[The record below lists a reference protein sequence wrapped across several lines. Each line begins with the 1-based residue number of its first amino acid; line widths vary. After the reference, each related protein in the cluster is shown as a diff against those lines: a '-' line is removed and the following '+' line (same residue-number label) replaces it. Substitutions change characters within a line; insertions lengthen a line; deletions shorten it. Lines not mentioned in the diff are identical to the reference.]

1 MFKYRG
7 YRVLGEEIAKFAELA
22 LGDEEGLW
30 WDVDAL
36 VPVPLHPRRKRQRG
50 FNQAGIIS
58 QELGDLKGIDVLKGS
73 LVKKKN
79 VSPQTFLAGSERRA
93 NVSGAFQVVH
103 SDKVEGKSLLLV
115 DDVFT
120 TGATLT
126 ECCEVL
132 KKAGAKEVRALTIA
146 QAG

>member
-1 MFKYRG
+1 MARF
-7 YRVLGEEIAKFAELA
+7 VDLA
-22 LGDEEGLW
+22 LEDEEGLW

-36 VPVPLHPRRKRQRG
+36 VPVPLHPKRARQRG
-50 FNQAGIIS
+50 FNQAGVLS
-58 QELGDLKGIDVLKGS
+58 QELGKLRRIDVLKGS
-73 LVKKKN
+73 LIKKKN
-79 VSPQTFLAGSERRA
+79 VMPQTFLAGAERRA
-93 NVSGAFQVVH
+93 NVAGAFRVVR
-103 SDKVEGKSLLLV
+103 SEKVVGKRLLLV

-132 KKAGAKEVRALTIA
+132 INAGAKEVKALTIA

>member
-1 MFKYRG
+1 MTRHRSCGVYGGVLKDIILLFKYRG
-7 YRVLGEEIAKFAELA
+7 YRVLGKEIAKFADLA

-50 FNQAGIIS
+50 FNQAGVIS
-58 QELGDLKGIDVLKGS
+58 QELGELKDIDVLKGS

-93 NVSGAFQVVH
+93 NVCRSFPGGPH
-103 SDKVEGKSLLLV
+103 SKRWRGRGCFWSMMCSQPEPH
-115 DDVFT
+115 
-120 TGATLT
+120 
-126 ECCEVL
+126 
-132 KKAGAKEVRALTIA
+132 
-146 QAG
+146 